1 VEGLAADLNDWEGAG
16 LYDPRAPG
24 APARLALLRHFAAAG
39 LSVEEVAEADAR
51 GELLTALSDRMLRGD
66 RTVSATEVAAATGIP
81 LDGVLRI
88 WLAIG
93 LPIED
98 PEAKVLPADAA
109 GTTALLSGGAQAF
122 GEGALL
128 SFSRVMGAA
137 ASQVADAAVAL
148 FLGTIQPGL
157 EASGAT
163 ELEWAEANEAGIA
176 SLDDVVTLMGRLVRE
191 QVMRAVRRSRDARGP
206 DPSEPR
212 ELELAVGFLDLVNS
226 TEWALRLP
234 LEAASTAL
242 GRFETAAWD
251 AAVQRGGRLVKLIGD
266 EAMMVASNVADA
278 CAMVLDVLAA
288 VEHDAGLPAGRGAVG
303 YGSVLFRDGDY
314 FGPLVNLV
322 ARAVKE
328 AAPGAVVVTAEVR
341 DRLAGDPR
349 FTTGPLEL
357 HHLRGVDEP
366 VALAPLK

>member
-1 VEGLAADLNDWEGAG
+1 MEGLAADLNEWEAAG
-16 LYDPRAPG
+16 LYDPRAPD
-24 APARLALLRHFAAAG
+24 APARLALLQHFAAAG
-39 LSVEEVAEADAR
+39 LSPQELVEADAR
-51 GELLTALSDRMLRGD
+51 GELLTALSDSLLRGD
-66 RTVSATEVAAATGIP
+66 RTLSAVDVAARTGIP
-81 LDGVLRI
+81 LEGVLRI

-98 PEAKVLPADAA
+98 PEAKELPADAA
-109 GTTALLSGGAQAF
+109 DTTALFYGGALAF
-122 GEGALL
+122 GEDALL
-128 SFSRVMGAA
+128 SFSRVMAAA

-163 ELEWAEANEAGIA
+163 ELEWAQANEAGVA
-176 SLDDVVTLMGRLVRE
+176 SLDDAVTVMGRLVRE
-191 QVMRAVRRSRDARGP
+191 HVIRAVRRSRDARGP

-212 ELELAVGFLDLVNS
+212 ELELAVGFVDLVNS

-234 LEAASTAL
+234 LDAASRAL

-266 EAMMVASNVADA
+266 EAMLVASSAGDA

-288 VEHDAGLPAGRGAVG
+288 VEHDTALPPGRGAVG

-328 AAPGAVVVTAEVR
+328 AAPGTVVVTPEVR

-366 VALAPLK
+366 VALAPLT